1 MVLVKY
7 SAIQKN
13 ISEKLG
19 NYGND
24 LYVIFVLAQ
33 YFGKL
38 LIVRK

>member
-13 ISEKLG
+13 ISAKFG

-24 LYVIFVLAQ
+24 LCAIFVFAQ